1 MSFPK
6 KNLQTQKQPKN
17 SHQPQRNFPFRCRN
31 ANSAHLWWFRIKKSL
46 RTQTSH
52 RSHYIF
58 TLHESTV
65 PFATSARVKI
75 VQTLFGDVA
84 KHSFRSWMESKAFHF
99 ASLLF
104 PQWNEHVKA
113 FSVNPMAVNERRKKC
128 KQHVITLGFMRDTLQ
143 AQGGKSFAERECVLH
158 SKSLHGKKEFLRMH
172 KFGWRRNPLPDSPPE
187 LR

>member
-1 MSFPK
+1 MWKLKCDFQFTSFPAVIWKSWAEFDFDFISVRISSWKLIWLWVFDEFEK
-6 KNLQTQKQPKN
+6 KIKLRSNL
-17 SHQPQRNFPFRCRN
+17 SHQPQRNFSFRSRN

-128 KQHVITLGFMRDTLQ
+128 KQHVITLGFMRDTLR
-143 AQGGKSFAERECVLH
+143 AQGG
-158 SKSLHGKKEFLRMH
+158 
-172 KFGWRRNPLPDSPPE
+172 
-187 LR
+187 